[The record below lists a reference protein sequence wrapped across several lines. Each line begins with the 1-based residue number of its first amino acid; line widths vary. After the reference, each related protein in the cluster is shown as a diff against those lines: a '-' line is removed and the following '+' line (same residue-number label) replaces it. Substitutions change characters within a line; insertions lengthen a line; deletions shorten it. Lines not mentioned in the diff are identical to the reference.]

1 MNSIKVLLNG
11 IGRIGKSILRINDI
25 SNSFKI
31 VAINELNINLENIA
45 YGINYDSTYGVLED
59 KYVVSNDTISNSKNK
74 IKILNYSSL
83 LDIDYKALDIDIII
97 DASGAKVDIESLK
110 RLDIKRV
117 FLTHPNKNA
126 DINVILGVNE
136 KDIKQTDKIIST
148 SSCNA
153 TALLPFLKIVD
164 ENYGIEF
171 GDIVTIHPLL
181 NHQKTLDSSCI
192 GSTNREVDCS
202 FEFGRSSLQ
211 NIIPSAT
218 TTIEACSYV
227 KSSINS
233 DLISS
238 SSFRVP
244 TATVGAI
251 NISIVVKKEITKELL
266 LDILNSYQK
275 EQYFDIVW
283 NNFEP
288 LVSCDFA
295 KQNYTTIIDHR
306 FTKVIKNKMI
316 KVVLW
321 YDNEYGYASK
331 VVDIVR
337 EYSL

>member
-238 SSFRVP
+238 NSFRVP